1 MHFLYQPAQPAPL
14 VETDEDDSND
24 TDDSEDSD
32 LDSEK
37 SWAYVSPITSDDDWL
52 SSEGELTSLLLPR

>member
-14 VETDEDDSND
+14 VETDEDDSN
-24 TDDSEDSD
+24 DSEDSD

-52 SSEGELTSLLLPR
+52 SSEGELTFLLLPR